1 MPEQQL
7 RLPWIDALRGL
18 AIILMVPANLSPY
31 FVEPHPMWFRILGSF
46 AAPMFIMVSAGMI
59 VLRGDRHHLTYYLKR
74 GGIVLSIGV
83 LLDILLWGIFPFTS
97 FDVLYP
103 IGLAMP
109 LLYLLR
115 RTETRELF
123 YISVIIILAT
133 YVLQALFGYHEEVL
147 EVYFSELWLPGIGRL
162 LQSWFIDGWFP
173 LFPWLGYAFI
183 GALFYRTLFGEGVGR
198 SLHFVTYG
206 IVLTVLGFTLLFV
219 PLPFVRSIADGSIL
233 ASRGGYSEIFYPPTF
248 AYVFASVGVVLLLS
262 TLLRRLRFPP
272 VHSILAFFGRYA
284 MMVYILHQV
293 IGVWVIEPALAAAGA
308 ETISSGPLF
317 AVVNLL
323 TLGLIA
329 GICYG
334 IELLKRRRHPHS
346 LLARVL
352 FGR

>member
-59 VLRGDRHHLTYYLKR
+59 VLRGDRHNLAYYLKR

-83 LLDILLWGIFPFTS
+83 LLDMLLWQIFPFTS

-115 RTETRELF
+115 RTDTRELLN
-123 YISVIIILAT
+123 ISVIIILAT

-147 EVYFSELWLPGIGRL
+147 EIYFTEPWLPGIGRL
-162 LQSWFIDGWFP
+162 LQSCFIDGWFP

-183 GALFYRTLFGEGVGR
+183 GALFYRTMFGEGVANSR
-198 SLHFVTYG
+198 HF
-206 IVLTVLGFTLLFV
+206 LTLAIALTALGFALLFV
-219 PLPFVRSIADGSIL
+219 PLPFIRNIADGSIL
-233 ASRGGYSEIFYPPTF
+233 ASRGGYSEVFYPPTF
-248 AYVFASVGVVLLLS
+248 AYVFASIGVVLLLS
-262 TLLRRLRFPP
+262 TLLRRLRFNPG
-272 VHSILAFFGRYA
+272 HALLAFYGRYA

-293 IGVWVIEPALAAAGA
+293 IGVWLIEPAIAAAGS

-317 AVVNLL
+317 TAVNLL
-323 TLGLIA
+323 TLALI
-329 GICYG
+329 GGSCYA
-334 IELLKRRRHPHS
+334 IELLKRRRQPRS